1 MQRDYMDSRN
11 ITGNMVEELI
21 RNHRAYTEAKARSN
35 EKGAERGAGQGV
47 EAGSFVD
54 LLVNGKDKATGAPF
68 SDNVLA
74 QQVRCGRLSYN
85 LSQLSPCQLMQYSD
99 LCEWPL

>member
-1 MQRDYMDSRN
+1 MTNLQKDYMDSRN

-21 RNHRAYTEAKARSN
+21 RNHRAYTDVSSCKSTENGHSSSVSRRDV
-35 EKGAERGAGQGV
+35 GRGV

-74 QQVRCGRLSYN
+74 QQV
-85 LSQLSPCQLMQYSD
+85 
-99 LCEWPL
+99 

>member
-1 MQRDYMDSRN
+1 MEGLCISREDCLTRNACCAQRDYMDSRTA
-11 ITGNMVEELI
+11 TGGLVEELI
-21 RNHRAYTEAKARSN
+21 RSHRAYTES
-35 EKGAERGAGQGV
+35 KGAAEGGMSSQRGAGQGV

-74 QQVRCGRLSYN
+74 QQV
-85 LSQLSPCQLMQYSD
+85 M
-99 LCEWPL
+99 